1 MDKEW
6 IPIGER
12 NTVYFAELHPG
23 DYTFERVLD
32 QGERRTDL
40 MSDID
45 EEIDLG
51 LIQFLLFLIFEQL
64 HVVGHCPF
72 GFPAP
77 RPEEADDDG

>member
-1 MDKEW
+1 
-6 IPIGER
+6 
-12 NTVYFAELHPG
+12 
-23 DYTFERVLD
+23 
-32 QGERRTDL
+32 

-72 GFPAP
+72 SFLAP
-77 RPEEADDDG
+77 GPERAGSDSENDDYIRGICCV